1 MPAQRILSLV
11 VLVILCAQA
20 IGCGAQKE
28 RQPNIS
34 SGNSATDQASSGHS
48 EEDTGK
54 SVGQQ
59 VAELPDRSSNSG
71 GSDITIPVRPF
82 KKPDPLDD
90 IRQSAGDVVE
100 ETPAT
105 DPYTDEALVM
115 SPGATESEPAGE
127 NPPEKE
133 ASNPEPVVI
142 APPPP
147 PMPRPAGAAPV
158 TSDRNAAANPSSVA
172 ISGAKVIRREGATKD
187 HKGFSSERVYFATN
201 REPVSTSEATRDPDL
216 FFGDER
222 GDLTYGAC
230 EVSIPYKRV
239 PGTLP
244 EPSVLKLE
252 FSQDPQ
258 KHVVLMEIERLP
270 DAEYWKQLRARVEA
284 SPNRQLMVFIHGYCA
299 TFRDAA
305 RRTAQMAYDMN
316 YQGPAM
322 FFSWP
327 AGSEHEAFQERAN
340 YLKDL
345 RRAEESDEDLITVIE
360 SISRYSGAQ
369 RVHLV
374 AHSMGN
380 FVLTE
385 ALKTI
390 DDRRRETETPPKYF
404 DQVVMAAPDLNAK
417 EFITPKSDRVRAYGR
432 RFTVYASRHDKALK
446 LSKTVNGFEPLG
458 LLNDYSR
465 QGAVAKLYELVDAST
480 AKSSWFDSGHVY
492 YGDMPEMLIDLAFVF
507 RGLPASSL
515 QRGLGETPPLFRL
528 TSQSK

>member
-1 MPAQRILSLV
+1 MPAQRILTIV
-11 VLVILCAQA
+11 VFAILCAHA
-20 IGCGAQKE
+20 TGCGAQKE
-28 RQPNIS
+28 RQSNVS
-34 SGNSATDQASSGHS
+34 SGNSADDQTSSGNS
-48 EEDTGK
+48 DDDSGDSIGK
-54 SVGQQ
+54 Q
-59 VAELPDRSSNSG
+59 VAELPESSGSVG
-71 GSDITIPVRPF
+71 GSDILIPVRPL
-82 KKPDPLDD
+82 KKPDPLED
-90 IRQSAGDVVE
+90 IRQSAGDVVDSA
-100 ETPAT
+100 PVT
-105 DPYTDEALVM
+105 DPYTDDVLAM
-115 SPGATESEPAGE
+115 SPEISDAEPAEENATESKAI
-127 NPPEKE
+127 NPDQ
-133 ASNPEPVVI
+133 SNI

-147 PMPRPAGAAPV
+147 PTPRPAGAAPV
-158 TSDRNAAANPSSVA
+158 ISNRNPGENSPTTV

-201 REPVSTSEATRDPDL
+201 REPVSTSEAIRDPDL

-230 EVSIPYKRV
+230 EVSIPYKRS

-390 DDRRRETETPPKYF
+390 DDRRRETQTPPKYF

-480 AKSSWFDSGHVY
+480 AESSWFDSGHVY